1 MSTGLDV
8 QQSGELQQTPTAK
21 LVHNSIGAFGGPW
34 GHEACSGSRNTAA
47 VQCWCF
53 ETRPD
58 SWTDLG
64 MADM

>member
-1 MSTGLDV
+1 MSIGLGAR
-8 QQSGELQQTPTAK
+8 QSGRVHKTLSAK
-21 LVHNSIGAFGGPW
+21 LVHIHIWAYSGPW

-58 SWTDLG
+58 P
-64 MADM
+64 